1 MLVETNVCVPLVF
14 VWEETG
20 VPGGN
25 ILKHHT
31 IKVRFSTFHD
41 KRFQHCKRSFF
52 IDKKNNLKCSNTP
65 RLVYIYTL
73 LRVPT
78 VAPSPSSDHPQLV
91 SVSVYTLCCCPL
103 APVSPPSTLKEGN
116 SEVKKL
122 KNGQIS
128 AFCTVLDRRTKQQL

>member
-1 MLVETNVCVPLVF
+1 MTKDS
-14 VWEETG
+14 
-20 VPGGN
+20 N
-25 ILKHHT
+25 IVKE
-31 IKVRFSTFHD
+31 VSD
-41 KRFQHCKRSFF
+41 FF
-52 IDKKNNLKCSNTP
+52 IDRKLSMFKHPQTS
-65 RLVYIYTL
+65 VYTL

-103 APVSPPSTLKEGN
+103 APVSPLSTVKEGN

-128 AFCTVLDRRTKQQL
+128 AFIGKKYLLFQLNKADKN

>member
-1 MLVETNVCVPLVF
+1 MTKDS
-14 VWEETG
+14 
-20 VPGGN
+20 N
-25 ILKHHT
+25 IVKE
-31 IKVRFSTFHD
+31 VSD
-41 KRFQHCKRSFF
+41 FF
-52 IDKKNNLKCSNTP
+52 IDRKLSMFKHPQTS
-65 RLVYIYTL
+65 VYTL

-103 APVSPPSTLKEGN
+103 APVSPLSTVKEGN

-128 AFCTVLDRRTKQQL
+128 AFCTVLDRRTKRQL